1 MKNFREP
8 RPLLIQ
14 SNGMGIQSFA
24 MYLMASTG
32 YLPRF
37 DYSIFVDLG
46 AEKTKTLFYWEWLVN
61 WAKNNNGIPLIR
73 ISAKNL
79 YSDTL
84 NALKVKD
91 ARFVSIPFFS
101 SGSGGKEGMLQRQ
114 CTGEYKIRQIN
125 QCIKQLQGL
134 TGNQRYKEAFVFLGI
149 SIDEMQRMNS
159 PEPVKFTNV
168 FPYCNY
174 QLGYRR
180 GNYSFREPGHITL
193 PMSRNQIVKWLKDAG
208 YPVPPK
214 SSCKFCPYTT
224 NEEWLDM
231 RENEPQ
237 DFADSVCFDQKIRNG
252 KPGVYKSKLYLHRSC
267 KPLSEVDFTKDRG
280 NDIFECGGTCHV

>member
-1 MKNFREP
+1 MENFRDP
-8 RPLLIQ
+8 RPLIIQ
-14 SNGMGIQSFA
+14 SNGMGVQSFA

-46 AEKTKTLFYWEWLVN
+46 AEKTKTLYYWDWLKK
-61 WAKNNNGIPLIR
+61 WQKENNGIPLIR
-73 ISAKNL
+73 IGKRDL
-79 YSDTL
+79 MTDTL
-84 NALKVKD
+84 ESIKSDNK
-91 ARFVSIPFFS
+91 RFVSIPFFS
-101 SGSGGKEGMLQRQ
+101 SGSGEKEGMLKRQ

-125 QCIKQLQGL
+125 QCIKELQGL

-168 FPYCNY
+168 YPYCNY

-180 GNYSFREPGHITL
+180 GNYSFRDPGHISL
-193 PMSRNQIVKWLKDAG
+193 PMSRNQIVNWLIKSG

-214 SSCKFCPYTT
+214 SSCKFCPYTS
-224 NEEWLDM
+224 NAEWLEMKKCD
-231 RENEPQ
+231 PS
-237 DFADSVCFDQKIRNG
+237 DFAKAVEFDRKIRNG
-252 KPGVYKSKLYLHRSC
+252 KPGATKSKLYLHRSC
-267 KPLSEVDFTKDRG
+267 KPLSEVDFLTDKG
-280 NDIFECGGTCHV
+280 NDLFECGGTCHV

>member
-1 MKNFREP
+1 MENFRVP

-14 SNGMGIQSFA
+14 SNGMGVQSFA

-61 WAKNNNGIPLIR
+61 WAKNNNGIPLVR
-73 ISAKNL
+73 IGKKDL
-79 YSDTL
+79 ESDTL
-84 NALKVKD
+84 NGLKLKGT
-91 ARFVSIPFFS
+91 RFISIPFFS
-101 SGSGGKEGMLQRQ
+101 SGPGEKEGMLKRQ

-125 QCIKQLQGL
+125 QCIKELQGL

-180 GNYSFREPGHITL
+180 GNYSFREPRHISL

-231 RENEPQ
+231 RENEPK
-237 DFADSVCFDQKIRNG
+237 DFAYSVSFDRRIRNA
-252 KPGVYKSKLYLHRSC
+252 KPGDHNSKLYLHRSC
-267 KPLSEVDFTKDRG
+267 KPLGEVDFTKDRG
-280 NDIFECGGTCHV
+280 NDLFECGGTCHV